1 MGINLA
7 AEMSHYS
14 EPKESAS
21 APFFSI
27 GVTTY
32 DRVEMLIETL
42 NSILD
47 QTFRDYEVI
56 VSNDNSDRTLTGE
69 SLGIHDPRVIFINQ
83 PKNLG
88 EVYNMDFLLKASRG
102 KYFTWLADDD
112 LYAPV
117 FLETIH
123 KALVRNSNASVI
135 FTSYMAGTHFVD
147 ERRRFIS
154 PAECRLLTGS
164 EFLNAYLSKSIMVL
178 GCSGVFRKEYL
189 QKIGGMEN
197 LGQGFSPY
205 SDNWLVI
212 KTSLLDQ
219 VGYVNSPLFF
229 FRTHEKSISF
239 ASPDV
244 DAYMSAQ
251 KDLLAK
257 SCDLLLSE
265 SLRDNF
271 HENMFLLLVWCLRDF
286 GSVIRRP
293 RSISM
298 KQVQEYIVFLKKY
311 ATKLKGLKYY
321 LKIWMVL
328 MRIAIVVTLDMAKK
342 SVHGRTA
349 STVITTKNFFI
360 N

>member
-1 MGINLA
+1 
-7 AEMSHYS
+7 
-14 EPKESAS
+14 
-21 APFFSI
+21 
-27 GVTTY
+27 
-32 DRVEMLIETL
+32 
-42 NSILD
+42 
-47 QTFRDYEVI
+47 
-56 VSNDNSDRTLTGE
+56 
-69 SLGIHDPRVIFINQ
+69 
-83 PKNLG
+83 
-88 EVYNMDFLLKASRG
+88 
-102 KYFTWLADDD
+102 
-112 LYAPV
+112 
-117 FLETIH
+117 
-123 KALVRNSNASVI
+123 
-135 FTSYMAGTHFVD
+135 
-147 ERRRFIS
+147 
-154 PAECRLLTGS
+154 
-164 EFLNAYLSKSIMVL
+164 
-178 GCSGVFRKEYL
+178 
-189 QKIGGMEN
+189 
-197 LGQGFSPY
+197 
-205 SDNWLVI
+205 
-212 KTSLLDQ
+212 
-219 VGYVNSPLFF
+219 
-229 FRTHEKSISF
+229 
-239 ASPDV
+239 
-244 DAYMSAQ
+244 MSAQ